1 MNSMELVH
9 HVATG
14 ASPWLVTERRSA
26 PLFRTELAGPVRIAI
41 LRARQFLLSEQR
53 GDGLWLGRQAA
64 DASLPSL
71 LVFWLA
77 FTEHEHGELAQQS
90 AAKILELQR
99 PAGGWSRSPDRAM
112 DVSTSVQ
119 AYLALKLVGIDPS
132 CERLA
137 LARAEIRRHGGADA
151 ADATTRFILAQFG
164 QIGYDACPEVLPEE
178 LLFNAN
184 SVLRGPLSIVWSHR
198 PVCEVEIDRGVRE
211 LFIRQPRDW
220 PALRGTPGHGRMAGI
235 ARSLGLVMAQTKERR
250 SRTPLRRR
258 AIRRVKAELIG
269 RVASD
274 RIGELRF
281 DELIW
286 HLVALR
292 ALGFDFES
300 PEIQACEYRLEEM
313 IHIDEDANTALPQCT
328 SNPIADSALVVRTLL
343 ESGLPMNHGAIAR
356 ALDGRCSAAA
366 GWMPSSPTTADLC
379 GILSTVPTT
388 TESAGDCG
396 LPPGIEVC
404 WDWPDN
410 DGSKSASTHDIA
422 EVAPL
427 MRDTF
432 KRLLSRQNA
441 DGGWSECS
449 TGRTQTCASAP
460 DITGRALEALSSTDT
475 LEARSARARAVAHL
489 RATQGADGS
498 WMGETAATQIQAT
511 SWTLRGLLSAGVPV
525 DDGAIAGGANWL
537 VVHQQPAG
545 GWSNSTS
552 SDNASAGDGAS
563 ATPTA
568 WALLALVAAGKA
580 SHVAAR
586 RAVEFLIDA
595 QDDDGRW
602 TDSGSFNWD
611 AVAKR
616 WFVNDLH
623 SVAWPLQALSRWAV
637 AAISAQSAAAGE
649 TSLRLVGAA
658 VVD

>member
-1 MNSMELVH
+1 MNSTELVH

-14 ASPWLVTERRSA
+14 ASPWPVTERRSV
-26 PLFRTELAGPVRIAI
+26 PLFCTELAGPVRAAI

-71 LVFWLA
+71 LIFWLS
-77 FTEHEHGELAQQS
+77 FTEREGGELAQQC
-90 AAKILELQR
+90 AARILELQR
-99 PAGGWSRSPDRAM
+99 PAGGWSRSPDGAL

-119 AYLALKLVGIDPS
+119 AYFALKLVGIDPS

-137 LARAEIRRHGGADA
+137 RVRAEIRRHGGADA

-164 QIGYDACPEVLPEE
+164 QISYDACPAVLPVE
-178 LLFNAN
+178 LLYKAN
-184 SVLRGPLSIVWSHR
+184 SVVRGPLAIVGAHR
-198 PVCEVEIDRGVRE
+198 PVCEVGIERGVRE
-211 LFIRQPRDW
+211 LFIRQPPDW
-220 PALRGTPGHGRMAGI
+220 PTLRCAPDCGRMAGI
-235 ARSLGLVMAQTKERR
+235 ARSLGLIVAQTMERR
-250 SRTPLRRR
+250 GRTPPRRR
-258 AIRRVKAELIG
+258 AIARVEAELIG

-300 PEIQACEYRLEEM
+300 QELQVGEDRLEEM
-313 IHIDEDANTALPQCT
+313 IHIDEDANTASPQCA

-343 ESGLPMNHGAIAR
+343 ESGLSVNHGAIAR
-356 ALDGRCSAAA
+356 AMSGQCSAAA
-366 GWMPSSPTTADLC
+366 GWTSSSPTTADLC
-379 GILSTVPTT
+379 SILSTVPTT
-388 TESAGDCG
+388 TDSADDCG

-410 DGSKSASTHDIA
+410 DSSGSASTHEIA

-427 MRDTF
+427 MRDAV
-432 KRLLSRQNA
+432 KRLLSSQNA
-441 DGGWSECS
+441 DGGWGERSLNRLS
-449 TGRTQTCASAP
+449 HSASAP
-460 DITGRALEALSSTDT
+460 DITGNALEALNSTDT
-475 LEARSARARAVAHL
+475 PESRSARARAVAHL
-489 RATQGADGS
+489 RAAQGADGS
-498 WMGETAATQIQAT
+498 WIGESAATQIQAT
-511 SWTLRGLLSAGVPV
+511 SWALRGLLSAGVPV
-525 DDGAIAGGANWL
+525 DDDAVAGGANWL

-552 SDNASAGDGAS
+552 SDNPSAGDGAS
-563 ATPTA
+563 AAPTA

-602 TDSGSFNWD
+602 TDSCYFNWD
-611 AVAKR
+611 AVANR
-616 WFVNDLH
+616 WFGNDLH
-623 SVAWPLQALSRWAV
+623 SVAWPLLALSRWAV
-637 AAISAQSAAAGE
+637 AAVSAQSAAAGE
-649 TSLRLVGAA
+649 TSLRLVGAGA
-658 VVD
+658 ED